1 MIEDLYFI
9 PILAEA
15 LKAPQ
20 VEEALRGAFAQIRAL
35 GQQPQYKQ
43 GLLQFEEFM
52 RRVNDYRQ
60 QDQSSSLNE
69 TMIRT
74 SMVELATNTFEGTGQ
89 ERQAILDAISS
100 RRDWKDQYDR
110 LITDIQRHQPAAA
123 VTRVLLLRNGEP
135 LGFVEVAEGTG
146 RGTVNGATPGSYSLQ
161 LDTGRVVW
169 EGSLTEEDLVWTKAF
184 PGQPLPLA
192 ADTGEQR
199 SRTTQR
205 FDVFS
210 GEIILQ
216 VFAGPESGSVEI
228 IVRPSGTSQ

>member
-1 MIEDLYFI
+1 MSEDLYFI

-20 VEEALRGAFAQIRAL
+20 VEEALRGAFARIRSL

-43 GLLQFEEFM
+43 GLLQFEEFIHL
-52 RRVNDYRQ
+52 VNQYRQ
-60 QDQSSSLNE
+60 QEGSSSLNE

-74 SMVELATNTFEGTGQ
+74 SMIDLATNTFEGTGQ
-89 ERQAILDAISS
+89 ERQAILDALSS
-100 RRDWKDQYDR
+100 HPNWKDQYDR
-110 LITDIQRHQPAAA
+110 LVAEIEQHQRAAA
-123 VTRVLLLRNGEP
+123 VTRVALLRDGEP
-135 LGFVEVAEGTG
+135 LGFVEVRGGSG
-146 RGTVNGATPGSYSLQ
+146 RGTVNGVTPGSYSLQ

-169 EGSLTEEDLVWTKAF
+169 EGSLMEEDLLWTKAF
-184 PGQPLPLA
+184 PGQPLSLA

-199 SRTTQR
+199 ARPTQR
-205 FDVFS
+205 LEIFS

-228 IVRPSGTSQ
+228 IVNPSATLK

>member
-20 VEEALRGAFAQIRAL
+20 VEEALCGAFARIRSL
-35 GQQPQYKQ
+35 GQQAQYKE
-43 GLLQFEEFM
+43 GLVQFEEFLHL
-52 RRVNDYRQ
+52 VNQYRQ

-74 SMVELATNTFEGTGQ
+74 SMIGLATDTFEGTGQ

-100 RRDWKDQYDR
+100 RPDWKDLYAGLAAEIEQH
-110 LITDIQRHQPAAA
+110 QRAAA
-123 VTRVLLLRNGEP
+123 VTRVSLLQDSEP
-135 LGFVEVAEGTG
+135 LGFVEVRGGSG
-146 RGTVNGATPGSYSLQ
+146 RGIVSGVTPGSYSLQ
-161 LDTGRVVW
+161 LDTGRVLW
-169 EGSLTEEDLVWTKAF
+169 EGSLLEEDLVWTKAF
-184 PGQPLPLA
+184 PGQPLSLA

-199 SRTTQR
+199 ARPTQR
-205 FDVFS
+205 LEIFS
-210 GEIILQ
+210 GEIVLR

-228 IVRPSGTSQ
+228 TVNPSATSK